1 MMNRF
6 FARMV
11 LLTLSSRLLLPVF
24 AAEPA
29 VSAAGAESQEKA
41 AKPYHVSPG
50 PADGQIAYY
59 TARMLQEMHY
69 LHQTFDEGISSKF
82 LDRYLEALD
91 PQHLH
96 FTQRDKADFEHYST
110 NLNHLTINKRRE
122 ADTRPGCE
130 IFERYVQRLQQRVA
144 YADELLKKENFAFDA
159 DERIAIN
166 RHELPYPK
174 DLDEAKALWRDR
186 LRFEYLQEKLAKLD
200 ARKKAEAA
208 KN

>member
-1 MMNRF
+1 MMIDFCERI
-6 FARMV
+6 V
-11 LLTLSSRLLLPVF
+11 LLPLSNGLLLPFF
-24 AAEPA
+24 AADPA
-29 VSAAGAESQEKA
+29 VIPAGSDSQEKA

-122 ADTRPGCE
+122 
-130 IFERYVQRLQQRVA
+130 
-144 YADELLKKENFAFDA
+144 
-159 DERIAIN
+159 
-166 RHELPYPK
+166 
-174 DLDEAKALWRDR
+174 
-186 LRFEYLQEKLAKLD
+186 
-200 ARKKAEAA
+200 
-208 KN
+208 